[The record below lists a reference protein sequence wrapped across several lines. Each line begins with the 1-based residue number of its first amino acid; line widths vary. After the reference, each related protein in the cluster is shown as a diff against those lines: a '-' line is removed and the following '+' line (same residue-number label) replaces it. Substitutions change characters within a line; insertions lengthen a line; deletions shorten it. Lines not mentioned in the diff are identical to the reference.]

1 MFTGIVEE
9 LGTIKTVAHSTRSVK
24 LTVKANKILED
35 INLGDSIAVSG
46 TCLTVVGFT
55 DNEFTADVMP
65 ETLKRTALA
74 DIRSGDFVNL
84 ERALSLNT
92 RLGGHIV
99 SGHVDGIGEIIS
111 MDKDDNAVII
121 KIKVNESLAKYV
133 IEKGSVTIDGIS
145 LTVVQC
151 GNTWF
156 SVSIIP
162 HTASATTLAIKKPG
176 DFVNIENDVIG
187 KYVERL
193 LGFQTENDLNKKRN
207 NLSIEFLKE
216 NGF

>member
-9 LGTIKTVAHSTRSVK
+9 LGSIKTIVHSSRSVK

-46 TCLTVVGFT
+46 ACLTVVDFT
-55 DNEFTADVMP
+55 ANEFTADVMP
-65 ETLKRTALA
+65 ETLNRTALA
-74 DIRSGDFVNL
+74 NIKSGDFVNL

-99 SGHVDGIGEIIS
+99 SGHVDGMGEIIS
-111 MDKDDNAVII
+111 MNKDDNAIII
-121 KIKVNESLAKYV
+121 KIKVNESIAKYV

-145 LTVVQC
+145 LTVVEC
-151 GNTWF
+151 SNTWF

-176 DFVNIENDVIG
+176 DFVNIENDIIG

-193 LGFQTENDLNKKRN
+193 LFFQTENSLQNKKN

>member
-9 LGTIKTVAHSTRSVK
+9 LGSIKTVAHSTRSVK

-46 TCLTVVGFT
+46 TCLTVVGFN

-74 DIRSGDFVNL
+74 DIKSGDFVNL

-99 SGHVDGIGEIIS
+99 SGHVDGVGEIVS

-145 LTVVQC
+145 LTVVKC

-176 DFVNIENDVIG
+176 DFVNIENDIIG

-193 LGFQTENDLNKKRN
+193 LGFQATNDLNSKKN
-207 NLSIEFLKE
+207 NLSMDFLKE

>member
-9 LGTIKTVAHSTRSVK
+9 LGSIKTVARSTRSVK

-46 TCLTVVGFT
+46 TCLTVVGFN

-74 DIRSGDFVNL
+74 DIKSGDFVNL
-84 ERALSLNT
+84 ERALSLNM

-99 SGHVDGIGEIIS
+99 SGHVDGIGEIVS

-121 KIKVNESLAKYV
+121 KIKVDESLAKYV

-145 LTVVQC
+145 LTVVKC
-151 GNTWF
+151 ANTWF

-162 HTASATTLAIKKPG
+162 HTASTTTLAIKKPG
-176 DFVNIENDVIG
+176 DFVNIENDIIG

-193 LGFQTENDLNKKRN
+193 LGFQTENDLNNKKN
-207 NLSIEFLKE
+207 NLSIDFLKE

>member
-9 LGTIKTVAHSTRSVK
+9 LGSIKTVAHSTRSVK
-24 LTVKANKILED
+24 LTVKANKVLED
-35 INLGDSIAVSG
+35 MNLGDSIAVSG
-46 TCLTVVGFT
+46 TCLTVVGFN

-74 DIRSGDFVNL
+74 DIKSGDFVNL

-99 SGHVDGIGEIIS
+99 SGHVDGVGEIVS

-145 LTVVQC
+145 LTVVKC

-176 DFVNIENDVIG
+176 HFVNIENDIIG

-193 LGFQTENDLNKKRN
+193 LGFQATNDLNRKKN
-207 NLSIEFLKE
+207 NLSMDFLKE

>member
-9 LGTIKTVAHSTRSVK
+9 LGSIKTVAHSARSVK

-99 SGHVDGIGEIIS
+99 SGHVDGVGEIVS

-145 LTVVQC
+145 LTVVKC

-176 DFVNIENDVIG
+176 DFVNIENDIIG

-193 LGFQTENDLNKKRN
+193 LGFQATNDLNIKKN
-207 NLSIEFLKE
+207 NLSIDFLKE

>member
-9 LGTIKTVAHSTRSVK
+9 LGSIKTVAHSTRSVK

-35 INLGDSIAVSG
+35 MNLGDSIAVSG
-46 TCLTVVGFT
+46 ACLTVVGFT

-99 SGHVDGIGEIIS
+99 SGHVDGVGEIVS

-145 LTVVQC
+145 LTVVKC

-162 HTASATTLAIKKPG
+162 HTASVTTLAIKKPG
-176 DFVNIENDVIG
+176 DFVNIENDIIG

-193 LGFQTENDLNKKRN
+193 LGFQVTNDLNNKKN
-207 NLSIEFLKE
+207 NLSMDFLKE